1 MSTSVCGKF
10 RENSEKYPFLDI
22 SWTLDCCYW
31 SSYPYSQWGGGGGG
45 LFSKNWS
52 SGIGIGYQFEV
63 VVSTPLGTRKVE
75 LVPGGLVS

>member
-1 MSTSVCGKF
+1 MCCTFGVLPYFS
-10 RENSEKYPFLDI
+10 ENDNEVFGAGYRF
-22 SWTLDCCYW
+22 
-31 SSYPYSQWGGGGGG
+31 GEGGG

-52 SGIGIGYQFEV
+52 SGIGIGYQFWV